1 MKRTLKI
8 IGITIGSLIG
18 VILLL
23 VTTALWVVFT
33 PERLTPIVR
42 SIASDYVLCDHKI
55 EKVELTFFST
65 FPKFGL
71 EIDSILLVN
80 TMEDAPNDTL
90 FAIPKLTATVD
101 VAELLNKDL
110 HIYELSI
117 TDMQANAYMD
127 ASGASNLDVFRL
139 PADTA
144 AEDTT
149 TTPLPLKSIRVDELC
164 ISANQLHLLSLRDSI
179 NANIAGVSVGAKVKS
194 FQDVHLT
201 LAIASADAIWTL
213 PLTLPPPRLA

>member
-1 MKRTLKI
+1 MKHTLKI

-71 EIDSILLVN
+71 EI
-80 TMEDAPNDTL
+80 ER
-90 FAIPKLTATVD
+90 
-101 VAELLNKDL
+101 VA
-110 HIYELSI
+110 
-117 TDMQANAYMD
+117 
-127 ASGASNLDVFRL
+127 
-139 PADTA
+139 
-144 AEDTT
+144 
-149 TTPLPLKSIRVDELC
+149 DEC
-164 ISANQLHLLSLRDSI
+164 HGRR
-179 NANIAGVSVGAKVKS
+179 
-194 FQDVHLT
+194 T
-201 LAIASADAIWTL
+201 
-213 PLTLPPPRLA
+213 